1 MSHFQAT
8 QPYPNMQQRCF
19 KALPIP
25 SPWRISSRP
34 ALCLHPLCVSHRPAG
49 RHTRQDDYRSR
60 FRICV
65 CRWTVTGL
73 VPYERQFRSAEQD
86 VRVRGLARRP
96 DQGIHG
102 RHDRAGA
109 YYVCVRREASSITQ
123 DAEGVRVDLA
133 NGTAPAQFDLVV
145 GAEGVTS
152 RTSRLLFSHGPTNN
166 EYVHRLEQYTMLFT
180 IPWAPEDTKFAQ
192 WYRDSWPPFVPSTGQ
207 CEHKGACI
215 SH

>member
-34 ALCLHPLCVSHRPAG
+34 ALGLHPLCVSHRPAG

-65 CRWTVTGL
+65 CRWTDTCL

-152 RTSRLLFSHGPTNN
+152 AERARI
-166 EYVHRLEQYTMLFT
+166 LEDL
-180 IPWAPEDTKFAQ
+180 PEFEE
-192 WYRDSWPPFVPSTGQ
+192 RIEFV
-207 CEHKGACI
+207 E
-215 SH
+215 